1 MRIRPDVDDPDARLV
16 VPFHHTGVVPS
27 GGLGNLLPAYFAAVR
42 LAQLAGMSAKI
53 DAMDY
58 ENLRYDF
65 SVPAPDPSE
74 QFYGIRELEFYCR
87 RCPLTTPYLQ
97 ECAGVWLTADIAKT
111 IQDMLKDKLAILPSK
126 DVIIQFRCSDSHREW
141 AMGLMPF
148 EFYKQALSDLVNSS
162 TTISILP
169 DPKVARVGCCTAHMH
184 VLQVA
189 LGHAFKCNV
198 EILRPSTLSYDLALF
213 VNARIFVGSPSTY
226 GLFSAIANRGR
237 AFLPNAP
244 LLIKGRKPCLEGVQ
258 WIPTLRSTIACEQPV
273 WGWFTSDERLRSF
286 LSGVFKGA
294 WFR

>member
-198 EILRPSTLSYDLALF
+198 EILRRLPSALPDPPHCHMTLPCLSTPGFSLA
-213 VNARIFVGSPSTY
+213 VRQHTDC
-226 GLFSAIANRGR
+226 
-237 AFLPNAP
+237 FLPSQTA
-244 LLIKGRKPCLEGVQ
+244 GVRSC
-258 WIPTLRSTIACEQPV
+258 PTLL
-273 WGWFTSDERLRSF
+273 F
-286 LSGVFKGA
+286 
-294 WFR
+294 